1 MNFNKAEFTASYG
14 ISSQLAADGLP
25 EIAFAGRSNVGKS
38 SLLNKLFNRKN
49 LARVSS
55 VPGKTV
61 TVNFY
66 NVDGNR
72 FVDLPGYGYAKISK
86 SEKDRFAEL
95 MEGYFQSGRNIKLVV
110 QLVDMR
116 HKPSADDI
124 GMISFLNEFELPYI
138 IVLTKADKLKNKE
151 YAARLAAMPEEL
163 GNPAVPIIPFS
174 AQNGLGVDE
183 VKKMIEKSF
192 NSQEDNE

>member
-1 MNFNKAEFTASYG
+1 MNFNKAEFNSAFG
-14 ISSQLAADGLP
+14 ISSQLPISDVP

-61 TVNFY
+61 TINFY

-86 SEKDRFAEL
+86 QERDRFGEL
-95 MEGYFQSGRNIKLVV
+95 MEGYFQSGRQIELVV
-110 QLVDMR
+110 QLIDMR
-116 HKPSADDI
+116 HPPSKDDFN
-124 GMISFLNEFELPYI
+124 MISFMEQMNVPFI
-138 IVLTKADKLKNKE
+138 VVLTKADKLKKKE
-151 YAARLAAMPEEL
+151 FESRSKLIFDEL
-163 GNPAVPIIPFS
+163 KNPDYPVIPFS
-174 AQNGLGVDE
+174 AVTGLGVDE
-183 VKKMIEKSF
+183 IKKTIEKVF
-192 NSQEDNE
+192 EK